1 MIDHHLEIFFCQKHI
16 SLCIFKKIVLKCISK
31 DIIIEHIYAFVCCII
46 KPRISRKAAATN
58 PHSLWY
64 ITKTNPLMQ
73 IGTISFSTFGSSLLS
88 LFMNYLNDVPISMI
102 CHLSPTIFAIRM
114 PSTYPLSP
122 PDDRQLN
129 IYRSPLNI
137 DQQLSN
143 LNRHFP
149 LSFYRYAEES
159 KLLTNDNVPPM
170 FVPAAAIILSALF
183 SFRTHTHTHR
193 SSAAVTYT
201 ECTAASRR

>member
-1 MIDHHLEIFFCQKHI
+1 
-16 SLCIFKKIVLKCISK
+16 
-31 DIIIEHIYAFVCCII
+31 
-46 KPRISRKAAATN
+46 
-58 PHSLWY
+58 
-64 ITKTNPLMQ
+64 
-73 IGTISFSTFGSSLLS
+73 
-88 LFMNYLNDVPISMI
+88 
-102 CHLSPTIFAIRM
+102 M

-159 KLLTNDNVPPM
+159 KLLTNDI
-170 FVPAAAIILSALF
+170 VPAAAIILSALF
-183 SFRTHTHTHR
+183 SFRTHTHTHTDQVQR
-193 SSAAVTYT
+193 SHTRNVPRRQGGDRRGGPAPGVLAVAVLP
-201 ECTAASRR
+201 ERRCAR